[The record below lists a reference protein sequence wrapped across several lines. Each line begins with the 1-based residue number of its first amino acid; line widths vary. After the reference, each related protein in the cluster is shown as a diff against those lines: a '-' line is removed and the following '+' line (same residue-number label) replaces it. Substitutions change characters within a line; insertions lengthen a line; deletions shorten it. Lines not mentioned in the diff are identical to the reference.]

1 MHVVNKVAA
10 VGIVL
15 FCTVLAGFIGARV
28 DQTTIALLG
37 GTFIGLVVAIPATAL
52 VVWLGI
58 RQRQQTEWPEP
69 KRPAPPPHMPPA
81 PPQITHNHT
90 HTHYNIVLHVAP
102 DAEHSDV
109 IDAIV
114 EALPPGATAFDARL
128 ALQRG
133 DVRIVPMLPP
143 AGEGR

>member
-1 MHVVNKVAA
+1 MDTVNKIAA
-10 VGIVL
+10 VCIVL

-37 GTFIGLVVAIPATAL
+37 GTVIGLIVAIPTTAL
-52 VVWLGI
+52 IVWTMT
-58 RQRQQTEWPEP
+58 RRRAEWPEQ
-69 KRPAPPPHMPPA
+69 RYTPPPPPMPPA

-90 HTHYNIVLHVAP
+90 HYNITLHMDPGATQR
-102 DAEHSDV
+102 DV
-109 IDAIV
+109 IDAVV

-128 ALQRG
+128 AIQRG

-143 AGEGR
+143 PNQRR